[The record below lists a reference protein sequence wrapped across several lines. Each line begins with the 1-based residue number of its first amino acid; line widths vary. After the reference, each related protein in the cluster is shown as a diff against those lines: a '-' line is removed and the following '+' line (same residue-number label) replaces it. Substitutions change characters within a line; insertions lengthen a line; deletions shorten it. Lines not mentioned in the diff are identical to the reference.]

1 MSTVAASSSCSSS
14 SMAPSRS
21 ATANL
26 TINNKMELVSAGESG
41 PPSRM
46 FHPSNAPQSSHHSQQ
61 QQQQQPQSQSP
72 YRFGAPDSRASYREQ
87 RGMGLNSGRS
97 MTAHNHPSGSAAS
110 SSAAAGPWHPTN
122 NHQAGA
128 ESGPKPGRS
137 FSTGMASLS
146 RSNGSLAGTANN
158 SIHPAANTET
168 DANGNSKTRSRTQV
182 RLQLCPKI
190 KKNYGPLECLVFFFF
205 LFFSSPYQI
214 LCVFFSRLLL
224 LLPYS
229 FQNIFGR
236 RVVLCE
242 SDLKR
247 EKKNMLACSK
257 DKKYRGVGC
266 DPPPF
271 RNVSHQA

>member
-97 MTAHNHPSGSAAS
+97 MTAHNHPSGSATS

-182 RLQLCPKI
+182 RLQLCPKK
-190 KKNYGPLECLVFFFF
+190 KKNYGPLECLVFFFCF
-205 LFFSSPYQI
+205 SLHLIKFF
-214 LCVFFSRLLL
+214 VFFFPPS
-224 LLPYS
+224 
-229 FQNIFGR
+229 
-236 RVVLCE
+236 
-242 SDLKR
+242 
-247 EKKNMLACSK
+247 
-257 DKKYRGVGC
+257 
-266 DPPPF
+266 PPPTLFISKHF
-271 RNVSHQA
+271 REAGSFV